1 MKRTHKNIR
10 SNVKSRIQNKGKNK
24 SETNIITNHPS
35 NSSTFI
41 SYPYPSQNLYF
52 SPRILF
58 GVVVLLVNCIIINL
72 MAQSVFKLSNK
83 LNLFKLSNQLN
94 LFKLPNQLNFFKL
107 SNLFNILL
115 TSSGNFIWRYILINI
130 ALSVNIPLL
139 KKSDIYR

>member
-41 SYPYPSQNLYF
+41 SYPYPSQHFQTSQQIQPFQTSQPTQPFQTFQPFQYSF
-52 SPRILF
+52 D
-58 GVVVLLVNCIIINL
+58 IIRKFYMEI
-72 MAQSVFKLSNK
+72 
-83 LNLFKLSNQLN
+83 
-94 LFKLPNQLNFFKL
+94 
-107 SNLFNILL
+107 
-115 TSSGNFIWRYILINI
+115 YIDKHRLIGKYPI
-130 ALSVNIPLL
+130 I